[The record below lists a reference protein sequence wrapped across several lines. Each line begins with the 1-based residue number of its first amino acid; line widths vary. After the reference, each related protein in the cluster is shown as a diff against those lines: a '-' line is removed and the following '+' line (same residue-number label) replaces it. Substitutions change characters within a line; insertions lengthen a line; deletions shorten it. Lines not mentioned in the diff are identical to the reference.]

1 MQPSLPVPPPPA
13 QVLSSQGDWPAP
25 CADACVC
32 AGLLSRLGCRRVKQP
47 AGRDVCSNVLAC
59 NPSTLTHPMCA
70 GAGTH
75 VRKCIIDKNAR
86 IGSNVRIV
94 NEAGVREANREEEGF
109 VIKDGIVVVIK
120 DTIIPDGTVI

>member
-1 MQPSLPVPPPPA
+1 MV
-13 QVLSSQGDWPAP
+13 P
-25 CADACVC
+25 CACLQLG
-32 AGLLSRLGCRRVKQP
+32 GLTYPYAR
-47 AGRDVCSNVLAC
+47 
-59 NPSTLTHPMCA
+59 A

>member
-1 MQPSLPVPPPPA
+1 
-13 QVLSSQGDWPAP
+13 
-25 CADACVC
+25 
-32 AGLLSRLGCRRVKQP
+32 
-47 AGRDVCSNVLAC
+47 
-59 NPSTLTHPMCA
+59 
-70 GAGTH
+70 

-94 NEAGVREANREEEGF
+94 NEAGVVEANREEDGF

>member
-1 MQPSLPVPPPPA
+1 M
-13 QVLSSQGDWPAP
+13 SSSATR
-25 CADACVC
+25 AAV
-32 AGLLSRLGCRRVKQP
+32 RRR
-47 AGRDVCSNVLAC
+47 AAAR
-59 NPSTLTHPMCA
+59 A

-94 NEAGVREANREEEGF
+94 NEAGVVEANREEDGF

>member
-1 MQPSLPVPPPPA
+1 MQPGPPHHRPAPWPPP
-13 QVLSSQGDWPAP
+13 G
-25 CADACVC
+25 ADACVC
-32 AGLLSRLGCRRVKQP
+32 ARLLSRPFKLFSNFNHQLEPCSHML
-47 AGRDVCSNVLAC
+47 VCNSVILNTFRCV
-59 NPSTLTHPMCA
+59 